1 MCIFCFCFLF
11 CLFFCLFFCLYLCLF
26 VFLGRDGKQYS
37 HSFINLWN
45 LGGGDITEPIFAPCK
60 SWILD
65 STMWIPDSRFPIP
78 VSRVLHLRI
87 PLAVFWIP
95 KPKILDSTSKKSP
108 ESGFR
113 IPLCRARF
121 CSYHLQ
127 ETRFSWS
134 SLLSP

>member
-78 VSRVLHLRI
+78 DSGFQG
-87 PLAVFWIP
+87 LASPDSFGC
-95 KPKILDSTSKKSP
+95 ILDSKAQD
-108 ESGFR
+108 SGFHR
-113 IPLCRARF
+113 QKVPGVGIPD
-121 CSYHLQ
+121 
-127 ETRFSWS
+127 
-134 SLLSP
+134 SLM